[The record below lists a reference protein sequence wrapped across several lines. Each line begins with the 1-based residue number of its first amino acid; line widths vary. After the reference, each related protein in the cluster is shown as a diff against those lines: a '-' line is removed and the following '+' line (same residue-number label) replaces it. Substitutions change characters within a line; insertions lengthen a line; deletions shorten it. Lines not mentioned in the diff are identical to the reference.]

1 MRAVLGIDAAWTLTQ
16 ASGVALASQTKAGA
30 PWRLVA
36 VAPSYQDFYAL
47 ADGSE
52 PFPNDNSPDPI
63 RLLKSSQQLCGLLPD
78 LVAVDMPLAR
88 HPITGRRAS
97 DNAVSSAYGAR
108 RCGTHTPSSIRPG
121 RISDGLTKGFAQA
134 GFPLQTGSV
143 ETPGLIEVYPHPAL
157 VELAN
162 APERLCYKVSKT
174 GKYWPALDAIK
185 RRERLFEV
193 WAGILELLDKQIAGV
208 REKLPDL
215 SLAPG
220 TRAADLKKVED
231 MLDAIVCAWVA
242 IRALEGHATPF
253 GDRDSAIWI
262 PDAPASR

>member
-16 ASGVALASQTKAGA
+16 ASGVALARQTKAGA

-47 ADGSE
+47 AEGAE
-52 PFPNDNSPDPI
+52 PSPNDNSPDPI
-63 RLLKSSQQLCGLLPD
+63 RLLASSRQLCSVLPD

-88 HPITGRRAS
+88 HPIAGRRAS

-108 RCGTHTPSSIRPG
+108 LCGTHTPSSIRPG
-121 RISDGLTKGFAQA
+121 RISDELTKGFAEA
-134 GFPLQTGSV
+134 GFPLQTGPI

-162 APERLCYKVSKT
+162 APERLCYKVAKIR
-174 GKYWPALDAIK
+174 KYWPALDAIK

-208 REKLPDL
+208 QEKMP
-215 SLAPG
+215 SLAPASR
-220 TRAADLKKVED
+220 TCVADLKQVED
-231 MLDAIVCAWVA
+231 MLDAIVCAWSQF
-242 IRALEGHATPF
+242 AL
-253 GDRDSAIWI
+253 
-262 PDAPASR
+262 